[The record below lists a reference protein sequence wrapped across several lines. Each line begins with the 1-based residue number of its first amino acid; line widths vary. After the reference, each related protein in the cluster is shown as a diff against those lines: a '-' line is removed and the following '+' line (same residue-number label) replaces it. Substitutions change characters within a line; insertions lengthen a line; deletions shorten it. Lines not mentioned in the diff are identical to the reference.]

1 VSLGVALAAAAT
13 NFWLTVSLLNEC
25 CDWGS
30 KALAHLGTAEGT
42 RDEMILQCG
51 LGQALIRSKGTQFDA
66 RAALAR
72 TLMLAEAL
80 ADFTYQFRAIQGLW
94 LFALRVVDFRECMV
108 LARKCELLA
117 ESRGNHAATATA
129 DWMFGQTRY
138 YLGEYT
144 AAAANLQRS
153 RASYP
158 TAMRKNDFLR
168 YGADLQVC
176 ALCYQAVTLW
186 SLGFAEKAVRA
197 GREAIEEARSIDHP
211 VSLCLALA
219 SPSSILL
226 VKMGDLDAGE
236 RCIDEL
242 IDHSDKHSLI
252 PYYAL

>member
-1 VSLGVALAAAAT
+1 
-13 NFWLTVSLLNEC
+13 
-25 CDWGS
+25 
-30 KALAHLGTAEGT
+30 
-42 RDEMILQCG
+42 
-51 LGQALIRSKGTQFDA
+51 
-66 RAALAR
+66 
-72 TLMLAEAL
+72 
-80 ADFTYQFRAIQGLW
+80 
-94 LFALRVVDFRECMV
+94 
-108 LARKCELLA
+108 
-117 ESRGNHAATATA
+117 
-129 DWMFGQTRY
+129 
-138 YLGEYT
+138 
-144 AAAANLQRS
+144 
-153 RASYP
+153 
-158 TAMRKNDFLR
+158 
-168 YGADLQVC
+168 VC